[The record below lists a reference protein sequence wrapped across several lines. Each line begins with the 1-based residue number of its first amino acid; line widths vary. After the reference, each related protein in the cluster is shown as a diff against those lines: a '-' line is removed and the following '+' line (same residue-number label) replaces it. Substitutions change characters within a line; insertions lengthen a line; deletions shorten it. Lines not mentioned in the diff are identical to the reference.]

1 VTSRTTPRLA
11 VVATV
16 ALLLSGCGFQRDRV
30 DEITPEHIVGSWS
43 ATVDGHVIDLDVDAD
58 GWLKFSN
65 IPPQALGADG
75 PLDWDK
81 PLESSGGSWQLVKDP
96 FGEGDP
102 WFWITMTRAPGD
114 RITTQL
120 FVHGLE
126 PDIELWRYWN
136 GESDPPIRFERV
148 GDDD

>member
-11 VVATV
+11 
-16 ALLLSGCGFQRDRV
+16 
-30 DEITPEHIVGSWS
+30 
-43 ATVDGHVIDLDVDAD
+43 VDAD

-102 WFWITMTRAPGD
+102 WFWITMNRAPDD